1 MPFFVAVDK
10 TNIEIIDRFETDD
23 TETFGGRLV
32 NTCEIIEV
40 KEPLNIDA
48 IDVEVQDGLIKLVPN
63 VAAEQQNIKLLDEN
77 NIYELRRKRNM
88 LLFNS
93 DWIVS
98 IPDSPL
104 SVEKIEEWKVYR
116 QALRDLPSNTIDP
129 ENPVWPT
136 PPE

>member
-10 TNIEIIDRFETDD
+10 TNLEIVDRFETDD

-32 NTCEIIEV
+32 NTREFIEV
-40 KEPLNIDA
+40 KEPLNINA
-48 IDVEVQDGLIKLVPN
+48 IDVEVQDGLIKLTSN
-63 VAAEQQNIKLLDEN
+63 VVAEQQNLKLLDEN

-116 QALRDLPSNTIDP
+116 QALRDLPASET
-129 ENPVWPT
+129 PVWPT

>member
-10 TNIEIIDRFETDD
+10 TNLEIVDSFETDD
-23 TETFGGRLV
+23 TETFGGRLI
-32 NTCEIIEV
+32 NTCEFIEV
-40 KEPLNIDA
+40 KEPLNINA
-48 IDVEVQDGLIKLVPN
+48 IDVEVQDGLIKLTSN
-63 VAAEQQNIKLLDEN
+63 VVVEQQNLKLLDEN

-98 IPDSPL
+98 ISDSPL
-104 SVEKIEEWKVYR
+104 SMEKIEEWKVYR
-116 QALRDLPSNTIDP
+116 QALRDLPASET
-129 ENPVWPT
+129 PVWPT